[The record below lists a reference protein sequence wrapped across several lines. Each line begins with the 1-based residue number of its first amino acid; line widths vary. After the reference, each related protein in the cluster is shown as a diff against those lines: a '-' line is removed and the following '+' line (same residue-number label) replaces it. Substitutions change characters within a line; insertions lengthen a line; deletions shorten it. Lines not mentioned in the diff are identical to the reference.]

1 MMKRGFT
8 HLMTMSGKRPSMR
21 LFTSIRQWTLFGLL
35 LIAFGLLGIS
45 PQAEAQEGP
54 TQTFQ
59 IMALNETMGSI
70 DPATGAVRLN
80 RTRNEIW
87 GSVHVTDL
95 EANSAFTIWA
105 AIFNRP
111 EECITNPA
119 GPVRCGMPDLVAVPN
134 PARASAFNVGAFV
147 TGVGNGTA
155 NVSVHIRS
163 GAPPDGT
170 FVLFG
175 EGGLNDNGVMPGLHE
190 GNGFGAE
197 VHVIVRT
204 HGVILPGA
212 ITAQLSML
220 NGGCPPNTCANVQV
234 ATFPSVKD

>member
-1 MMKRGFT
+1 
-8 HLMTMSGKRPSMR
+8 MR
-21 LFTSIRQWTLFGLL
+21 RFPSIRQWTLFGLL
-35 LIAFGLLGIS
+35 LILVSLLGIS

-54 TQTFQ
+54 EQTFQ
-59 IMALNETMGSI
+59 IMPLNPTMGSI

-95 EANSAFTIWA
+95 NPNSAFTIWA
-105 AIFNRP
+105 VIFNRP
-111 EECITNPA
+111 EECLTNPA
-119 GPVRCGMPDLVAVPN
+119 GPVRCGATDLAAVPN
-134 PARASAFNVGAFV
+134 PVRASAFNVGAFV
-147 TGVGNGTA
+147 TGFGNGTA

-163 GAPPDGT
+163 GAPPDGA

-175 EGGLNDNGVMPGLHE
+175 EGGLNDNGVRPGLHA

-197 VHVIVRT
+197 VHLVIRT
-204 HGVILPGA
+204 HGAILPGA
-212 ITAQLSML
+212 ITAQLSIL
-220 NGGCPPNTCANVQV
+220 NGGCPPNTCRNVDV